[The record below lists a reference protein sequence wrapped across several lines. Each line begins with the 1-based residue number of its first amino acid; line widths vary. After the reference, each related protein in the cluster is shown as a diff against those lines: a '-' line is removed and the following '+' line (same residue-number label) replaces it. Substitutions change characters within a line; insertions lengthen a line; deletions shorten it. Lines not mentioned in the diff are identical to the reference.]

1 MIGAAP
7 GALEVDVLVVGAGPV
22 GLTAA
27 LLLHEVGL
35 TVAVVERREGPQRS
49 PAAHVVNARTFE
61 IWRQAGADVDRIL
74 ALAQD
79 PADAGQVHWVTKLG
93 GKVLGSLTFEQQG
106 DDMLAAM
113 HYAAVAAALSTTV
126 PGAVPSMP
134 RREDVLR
141 DL

>member
-1 MIGAAP
+1 VVTAGTP
-7 GALEVDVLVVGAGPV
+7 PVLKVDVLVVGAGPV

-49 PAAHVVNARTFE
+49 PAAHVINARTLE

-79 PADAGQVHWVTKLG
+79 PAVAGAVHSVTKLG
-93 GKVLGSLTFEQQG
+93 GQVLGSLEF
-106 DDMLAAM
+106 
-113 HYAAVAAALSTTV
+113 
-126 PGAVPSMP
+126 
-134 RREDVLR
+134 
-141 DL
+141 